1 VSPPRRQ
8 ATLAQQA
15 GGRVMEGPEGQSETR
30 IGRSWRRG
38 LVLELL
44 VGIVLSVILAVAVAL
59 AGGTMTTAPEP
70 ATGPVIVPVIEDESR
85 DLDPRDPLVRCE
97 TFETH
102 TRCIRE
108 ES

>member
-1 VSPPRRQ
+1 
-8 ATLAQQA
+8 
-15 GGRVMEGPEGQSETR
+15 MERPEGQSETG
-30 IGRSWRRG
+30 IGRSWRQG
-38 LVLELL
+38 LAVELL

-59 AGGTMTTAPEP
+59 AGGVMTAAPEP
-70 ATGPVIVPVIEDESR
+70 STRPLVVPVIEEEPR

-108 ES
+108 AS